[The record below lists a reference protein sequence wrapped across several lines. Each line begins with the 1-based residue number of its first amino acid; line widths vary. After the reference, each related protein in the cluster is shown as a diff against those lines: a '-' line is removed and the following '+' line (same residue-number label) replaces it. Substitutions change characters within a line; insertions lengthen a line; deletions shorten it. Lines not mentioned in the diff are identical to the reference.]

1 MKTLPFYFLASFAII
16 CYCTDISNAQE
27 SETLMNSSATF
38 ESLWSLEL
46 KTNSLQREIGSLV
59 SIYWGTII
67 NHSII
72 LGFGGITN
80 LTHTVTNYG
89 CFQLLAQYVHEPDK
103 LLHYGG
109 MIMIGFATVKDY
121 QAAKTGLFDNFM
133 NTSGTSFYLLEP
145 RLNAELNITKSNKLV
160 LGVGYCA
167 AFGLDE
173 NSSHIA
179 KSKITNKDLSGLN
192 ITLAMRFGN

>member
-1 MKTLPFYFLASFAII
+1 MKTLSFSFLVILSVL
-16 CYCTDISNAQE
+16 YCSVNISYAQE
-27 SETLMNSSATF
+27 SRTLLDSNATF
-38 ESLWSLEL
+38 ESVWSLEL
-46 KTNSLQREIGSLV
+46 KTNSLHKEIGSLI
-59 SIYWGTII
+59 SIYWGTAI
-67 NHSII
+67 NRSFI

-103 LLHYGG
+103 LLHFGG
-109 MIMIGFATVKDY
+109 MVMVGFATAKDY
-121 QAAKTGLFDNFM
+121 QSPKTGLFDNFM
-133 NTSGTSFYLLEP
+133 NTSGTSLYLFEP
-145 RLNAELNITKSNKLV
+145 RLNAELNITKSNMLE

-173 NSSHIA
+173 KSSHVA

-192 ITLAMRFGN
+192 ITIAMRFGN

>member
-1 MKTLPFYFLASFAII
+1 MKTLPFYFFAGLSVL
-16 CYCTDISNAQE
+16 CCCMNISYAQK
-27 SETLMNSSATF
+27 SEALLDSSATF

-46 KTNSLQREIGSLV
+46 KTNSLQNEIGSLI
-59 SIYWGTII
+59 SIYWATSI
-67 NHSII
+67 NRSII

-89 CFQLLAQYVHEPDK
+89 CFQLLAQYVHESDK

-109 MIMIGFATVKDY
+109 MLMFGFATAKDY
-121 QAAKTGLFDNFM
+121 QVAKTGLFDNFM

-160 LGVGYCA
+160 LGIGYCA

-173 NSSHIA
+173 NSSHVA
-179 KSKITNKDLSGLN
+179 KSKVTNKDLSGLN
-192 ITLAMRFGN
+192 ITIAMRFGN